1 MRKVLIA
8 ALLATPLFA
17 MANDNLLVNGSFEAT
32 AQGNNSWS
40 IYKPGIAGWTTDAD
54 MGVEV
59 RNNVAGS
66 AFDGVRYVEL
76 DTTGNSW
83 ISQTLTTTVGQWYT
97 VSFAYSNRNGVA
109 TDSNGLK
116 WSFGDTAEVATPL
129 AFNNTG
135 NNQWT
140 TFSTT
145 VLATSA
151 STTLKFWAAGKSD
164 SYGSSLDNI
173 SVTAAVPEPETYA
186 LMLAGLAAVGLMAKR
201 RKHA

>member
-1 MRKVLIA
+1 MRKLLIA

-17 MANDNLLVNGSFEAT
+17 NAADNLVVNGSFEAT

-54 MGVEV
+54 LGVEV
-59 RNNVAGS
+59 RNNVEGS
-66 AFDGVRYVEL
+66 AFDGLRYVEL

-83 ISQTLTTTVGQWYT
+83 ISQSIATDIGQWYT
-97 VSFAYSNRNGVA
+97 VSFAYSNRKGVA
-109 TDSNGLK
+109 ADSNGLK
-116 WSFGDTAEVATPL
+116 WSFGDTAEVADGL
-129 AFNNTG
+129 AFNNSG
-135 NNQWT
+135 NHQWT

-151 STTLKFWAAGKSD
+151 STTLKFWATGKSD
-164 SYGSSLDNI
+164 SLGTSLDNI

-186 LMLAGLAAVGLMAKR
+186 LMLAGLAAVGMMARR
-201 RKHA
+201 RKQA